1 MDGDLQPPSD
11 IFGTPILDR
20 GVVSFLA
27 LCAVGRCG
35 VRPVA
40 VNRFGGL
47 RAPPDP
53 PKKKIWERGKQSM
66 LGTRGNALLP
76 LAPPSVRVIQE
87 GADMLFPIPKF

>member
-1 MDGDLQPPSD
+1 MVTYSRQATSSARKSSTVASSRSSRSAPLGGAGFAPSPS
-11 IFGTPILDR
+11 T
-20 GVVSFLA
+20 A
-27 LCAVGRCG
+27 L
-35 VRPVA
+35 VA
-40 VNRFGGL
+40 YVP
-47 RAPPDP
+47 PPDP

>member
-1 MDGDLQPPSD
+1 MP
-11 IFGTPILDR
+11 
-20 GVVSFLA
+20 
-27 LCAVGRCG
+27 
-35 VRPVA
+35 
-40 VNRFGGL
+40 
-47 RAPPDP
+47 PPDP